1 MTSLLAISDGTI
13 FAIGSVIFIAVFTA
27 ALGLAYA
34 RFEELGEDDRQT
46 GAGVPSARVRA
57 EGHVSDVDVD
67 GRV

>member
-1 MTSLLAISDGTI
+1 
-13 FAIGSVIFIAVFTA
+13 VIFIAVFTA

-46 GAGVPSARVRA
+46 GGGVPSAGVRT
-57 EGHVSDVDVD
+57 EGHGSDVDVD